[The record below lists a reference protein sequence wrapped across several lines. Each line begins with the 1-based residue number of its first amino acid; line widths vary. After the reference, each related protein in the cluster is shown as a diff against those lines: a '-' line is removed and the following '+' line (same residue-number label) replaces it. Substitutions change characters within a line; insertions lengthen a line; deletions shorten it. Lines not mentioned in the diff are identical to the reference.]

1 LQNKATAETLANL
14 AKKIPWL
21 LLAVLVVAAF
31 LCLFALGRE
40 SLWLDEAMSVGSSK
54 ASLWSIA
61 QTTASQDTLPP
72 LYYFLLHLW
81 MLLFG
86 QTETAIRSLSACL
99 GIVSV
104 FLMYKVGQEL
114 FDRKTG
120 LIASFLMAISAFALA
135 YSQEARPYALMLM
148 LTLLSFFLFI
158 RILKTEI
165 KSRAHIVL
173 YTLVNILLAYT
184 HIFGLFIIGAQVPY
198 FILFQRRYAGA
209 RLAFWG
215 AQAATV
221 VAFSPWIYVL
231 YAYTFKGTIEV
242 LNWIPQPS
250 PYIVARSMGSLAG
263 AGYLWAALG
272 VILVLIIFCLCLAGV
287 FYLPNVLKQHSAPE
301 NSKNNK
307 SSKLAA
313 LITEPRT
320 ALLLIWFLFP
330 LAIAL
335 ILSFAIRPIFATRYL
350 IGITPVFYLLAARGI
365 EGINSFMKNR
375 STQANLAAFSLIA
388 LVAVISAPGLYN
400 YYAHPQ
406 KEQWREAT
414 TLIEQM
420 AQPGDAV
427 VFSEDHD
434 HYPFDYYRGDTEISI
449 VPLEVIEKGEPIVGV
464 GRLWLVIKGY
474 ESTEDKSLK
483 SGLIELYGNDSL
495 TLKKEFLHVTVYL
508 FDLKTEGVRTEQKY
522 SR

>member
-1 LQNKATAETLANL
+1 MHNKATAENLAHL

-21 LLAVLVVAAF
+21 LLAVLALAAF
-31 LCLFALGRE
+31 LRLFALGSE
-40 SLWLDEAMSVGSSK
+40 SLWLDEAMSVSSSK
-54 ASLWSIA
+54 TSLWSIA
-61 QTTASQDTLPP
+61 QTTASQDVHPP
-72 LYYFLLHLW
+72 LYYFILHFW

-120 LIASFLMAISAFALA
+120 LIAGFLMAISAFAIA

-148 LTLLSFFLFI
+148 LTLLSFFLFA
-158 RILKTEI
+158 RILKAEV
-165 KSRAHIVL
+165 KSKAHIVL

-184 HIFGLFIIGAQVPY
+184 HIFGLFIIGAQVLY

-215 AQAATV
+215 AQAVTV

-231 YAYTFKGTIEV
+231 FAYTFKGTIEV
-242 LNWIPQPS
+242 LNWIPEPS
-250 PYIVARSMGSLAG
+250 LYIVARSMGSLAG

-287 FYLPNVLKQHSAPE
+287 FYSPNPLKQHGAPE
-301 NSKNNK
+301 SSKSSK
-307 SSKLAA
+307 LSKLAA

-330 LAIAL
+330 LVIAL
-335 ILSFAIRPIFATRYL
+335 VLSFAVRPIFATRYL

-365 EGINSFMKNR
+365 EGVNSFMKSR
-375 STQANLAAFSLIA
+375 ATQANLAAFSLIA
-388 LVAVISAPGLYN
+388 LVAIISAPGLYN

-427 VFSEDHD
+427 VFSEDAD
-434 HYPFDYYRGDTEISI
+434 RYPFDYYYRDGTEISI
-449 VPLEVIEKGEPIVGV
+449 LPLEIIEKGEPIVGV
-464 GRLWLVIKGY
+464 GRLWLVIRGD

-483 SGLIELYGNDSL
+483 SGLIELYGIDSL
-495 TLKKEFLHVTVYL
+495 KMEKQFLHVTVYL
-508 FDLKTEGVRTEQKY
+508 FDLKTE
-522 SR
+522 